1 MEKLKQEIKE
11 WKEWLMEGLQKII
24 GKEIEKDVEVL
35 FGFCLIASGV
45 KNS

>member
-35 FGFCLIASGV
+35 FDCLWG
-45 KNS
+45 KEFLKDR